1 MTRPAVREVMRVY
14 WEALGSV
21 LLGLALA
28 WAALLRMPD
37 RLPPRRTVLVTGVLG
52 ALFGAFV
59 SHTALGP
66 GFVLGT
72 LAGAAA
78 VSAVLL
84 SLLIRPAGRRLRRS
98 AAA

>member
-1 MTRPAVREVMRVY
+1 MF

-28 WAALLRMPD
+28 WAALHRLAD

-52 ALFGAFV
+52 ALFGALV
-59 SHTALGP
+59 THAALGP

-72 LAGAAA
+72 LLGAVAI
-78 VSAVLL
+78 SAVLL
-84 SLLIRPAGRRLRRS
+84 SLLIRPAAHRLRRS

>member
-1 MTRPAVREVMRVY
+1 MF

-21 LLGLALA
+21 LLGLALS
-28 WAALLRMPD
+28 WAALHRLAD
-37 RLPPRRTVLVTGVLG
+37 RLPPRRTVLATGVLG
-52 ALFGAFV
+52 ALFGALV
-59 SHTALGP
+59 THAALGP

-72 LAGAAA
+72 LLGAVAIC
-78 VSAVLL
+78 AVLL